1 MMTFYWIS
9 LLVISF
15 AFVGLLYRLIKGPS
29 ISDRIVALDAL
40 GVALVSIIALLSL
53 IMETEFFLVIILLLS
68 ILAFIGTV
76 SFAKFIERG
85 VIFDRKPNR

>member
-1 MMTFYWIS
+1 MMTFYWVA
-9 LLVISF
+9 LLIISF

-29 ISDRIVALDAL
+29 IADRIVALDAL

-53 IMETEFFLVIILLLS
+53 ILKTEFFLAIILLLS

-76 SFAKFIERG
+76 AFAKFIERG